1 MKAKD
6 LRTKKIDE
14 LLKMKVEKEK
24 ELRDFVYGAS
34 GSKSKNTKLGKT
46 IKKDIAR
53 ILTITKELAISNNK

>member
-6 LRTKKIDE
+6 LRTKKIDD

-53 ILTITKELAISNNK
+53 ILTITKELAVSNNK

>member
-6 LRTKKIDE
+6 LRTKKIDD
-14 LLKMKVEKEK
+14 LLKLKVEKEK

-53 ILTITKELAISNNK
+53 ILTITKELAVSKTK